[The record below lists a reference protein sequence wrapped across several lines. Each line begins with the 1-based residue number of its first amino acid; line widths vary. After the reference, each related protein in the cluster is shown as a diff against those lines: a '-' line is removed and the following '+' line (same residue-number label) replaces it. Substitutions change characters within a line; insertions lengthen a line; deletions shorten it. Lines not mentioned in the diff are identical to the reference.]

1 MGGENFALFL
11 IIWFKIG
18 FFGIG
23 FGVLRGDKKKEDL
36 GFYNLFFKFLLRV
49 KGLVIDL

>member
-1 MGGENFALFL
+1 MGGENFALIL

-23 FGVLRGDKKKEDL
+23 FRDLRGDKKKEDL
-36 GFYNLFFKFLLRV
+36 GFCNLFFKILLGV
-49 KGLVIDL
+49 KRLVIDL